1 MVSRLAVY
9 AEKRGHEPPISS
21 VGNLPFFGC
30 FGNAALSNPTMLCNR
45 THIMCSIRRR
55 LGTYL
60 KEARDGG
67 YRAFM
72 KYDKVEIDKLS
83 YELDE
88 PSGLLKRNKTL
99 FTYDV
104 ASQQIKEVDKGDSG
118 E

>member
-1 MVSRLAVY
+1 
-9 AEKRGHEPPISS
+9 
-21 VGNLPFFGC
+21 
-30 FGNAALSNPTMLCNR
+30 
-45 THIMCSIRRR
+45 
-55 LGTYL
+55 
-60 KEARDGG
+60 
-67 YRAFM
+67 M

-104 ASQQIKEVDKGDSG
+104 ASKQIMEVDKGDSG

>member
-1 MVSRLAVY
+1 MQSERLAANILAVTS
-9 AEKRGHEPPISS
+9 RDII
-21 VGNLPFFGC
+21 
-30 FGNAALSNPTMLCNR
+30 AAN
-45 THIMCSIRRR
+45 

-88 PSGLLKRNKTL
+88 PLGLLKRNKTL

-104 ASQQIKEVDKGDSG
+104 ASQQIREVDKGDSG